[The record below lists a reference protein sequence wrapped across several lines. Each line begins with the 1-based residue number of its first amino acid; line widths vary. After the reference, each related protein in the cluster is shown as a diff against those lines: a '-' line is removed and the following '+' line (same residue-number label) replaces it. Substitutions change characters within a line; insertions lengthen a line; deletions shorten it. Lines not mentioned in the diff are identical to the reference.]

1 MNEVWQHK
9 IPPQDIEAEQAV
21 LGAIFLDSDT
31 LIDAMEI
38 VTPRS
43 FYRRSHQIIFQ
54 SMIHIIQYYV

>member
-1 MNEVWQHK
+1 MNEVWQDK

-54 SMIHIIQYYV
+54 SIRPIPKGT